1 MRFFNGQETETRT
14 WTNVKAGISQGL
26 ILTPP
31 LFLIY
36 VNDLADELSNNA
48 KLLVDDTSLFPM
60 LHDVNS
66 SAAGFNNDLAITL
79 TPNTITSN
87 TDTFHA
93 VVFYET
99 TS

>member
-1 MRFFNGQETETRT
+1 MLFFKGQETETRT

-66 SAAGFNNDLAITL
+66 SITL